1 MHTRLIQLNC
11 GKLLQIFAIGLLLF
25 TLPAF
30 AAKPA
35 APSWEAQQ
43 SPGPSRAELLATGLP
58 LIDLGFVEQNYLKA
72 SNTQAQDRFGWSV
85 AMDGNTLAVGA
96 LWEDGASPGVNGDQE
111 ATGANQSGAVY
122 VFTWGGTA
130 WSQQAYV
137 KSSNPGLEDYFG
149 QAVALSG
156 DTLVVG
162 CPRED
167 SGTGDQ
173 EDNSVSSA
181 GAVYVFTRT
190 AGVWSQQA
198 YLKASNI
205 DALDGFGWSVAIHGD
220 TLVVGAH
227 QEDSNATGVNGIQ
240 GNNSAADSGAAYVF
254 TRSGETWSQ
263 QAYLKASNTDA
274 GDKFG
279 DVVAISGDTIVVGV
293 ALEDSSATGVNG
305 SQGNNSAADAGAAY
319 VFTRSGETWSQQAY
333 LKASNTDAGDLFGFS
348 VAIEAD
354 TLLVGAIREDSRF
367 PEDESNNQY
376 TNSGAAYLFARSGDT
391 WTQQTY
397 LKASNVQKSDN
408 FGDKLGISGDMLVV
422 SATGE
427 ASNAT
432 GVDGDQLNNSIPNA
446 GAVYVFA
453 LRDAAWSQKAY
464 LKQFPSGQGQ
474 DDFGASL
481 AISGATVLVGANT
494 ENSNSLGV
502 NGDQVNIL
510 ALAAGAAYTFTAD
523 LFFKDSYE

>member
-1 MHTRLIQLNC
+1 
-11 GKLLQIFAIGLLLF
+11 
-25 TLPAF
+25 
-30 AAKPA
+30 
-35 APSWEAQQ
+35 
-43 SPGPSRAELLATGLP
+43 
-58 LIDLGFVEQNYLKA
+58 
-72 SNTQAQDRFGWSV
+72 
-85 AMDGNTLAVGA
+85 
-96 LWEDGASPGVNGDQE
+96 
-111 ATGANQSGAVY
+111 
-122 VFTWGGTA
+122 
-130 WSQQAYV
+130 
-137 KSSNPGLEDYFG
+137 
-149 QAVALSG
+149 
-156 DTLVVG
+156 
-162 CPRED
+162 
-167 SGTGDQ
+167 
-173 EDNSVSSA
+173 
-181 GAVYVFTRT
+181 
-190 AGVWSQQA
+190 
-198 YLKASNI
+198 
-205 DALDGFGWSVAIHGD
+205 
-220 TLVVGAH
+220 
-227 QEDSNATGVNGIQ
+227 
-240 GNNSAADSGAAYVF
+240 VF

-333 LKASNTDAGDLFGFS
+333 LKASNTDAGDWFGFS

-453 LRDAAWSQKAY
+453 HRDAAWSQKAY